1 MNLFFLLL
9 LLFGLLVLACVLI
22 SDNLD
27 QDGYSKTPFGVLL
40 EATMRGFLVVIAL
53 STAWLVTSLFFSLS

>member
-9 LLFGLLVLACVLI
+9 LLFGLLVMACVLI

-27 QDGYSKTPFGVLL
+27 EDGNSKTPFGVLL

-53 STAWLVTSLFFSLS
+53 SAFWLVTSLIFSLH